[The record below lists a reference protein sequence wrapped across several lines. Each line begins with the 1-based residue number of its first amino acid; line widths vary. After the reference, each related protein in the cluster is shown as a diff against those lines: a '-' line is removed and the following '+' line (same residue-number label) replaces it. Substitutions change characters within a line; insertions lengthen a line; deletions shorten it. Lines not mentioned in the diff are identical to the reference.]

1 MTVAVGKLQPQ
12 PELFPCRELLPG
24 LVICE
29 SIEKNDDDRFI
40 DVYGWGNAT
49 AKQPPFLVYL
59 GYNSPQERDDY
70 IAQLRHIWQ
79 IDTDITYRAAQR
91 VTGYW
96 YEIKIRGMRRYSDP
110 AVFDLDYL
118 SEGKVYGLDFLVH
131 LVQSRLEETAYE
143 EMMTSRS
150 ITCC

>member
-1 MTVAVGKLQPQ
+1 MTVSACKLQPQ
-12 PELFPCRELLPG
+12 TELFPFRGLLPG

-29 SIEKNDDDRFI
+29 SIEKNNDDRFI
-40 DVYGWGNAT
+40 DVHSWGNAT

-70 IAQLRHIWQ
+70 ISQLRRIWQ
-79 IDTDITYRAAQR
+79 IDTDLTYRAAQR

-96 YEIKIRGMRRYSDP
+96 YEIKIRGMQRYSDP

-118 SEGKVYGLDFLVH
+118 NESMSYGLDFLVYLH
-131 LVQSRLEETAYE
+131 QMNLEARDREEMLTSRLVTLV
-143 EMMTSRS
+143 
-150 ITCC
+150 

>member
-29 SIEKNDDDRFI
+29 AIEKNDDDRFT
-40 DVYGWGNAT
+40 DVYSWGNAT

-79 IDTDITYRAAQR
+79 IDTDLIYRAAQR
-91 VTGYW
+91 VKGYW

-110 AVFDLDYL
+110 AVFNLDYL
-118 SEGKVYGLDFLVH
+118 SEGKTYGLDFLVY

-143 EMMTSRS
+143 EMMSSRS

>member
-1 MTVAVGKLQPQ
+1 MTVATNKLPSHRG
-12 PELFPCRELLPG
+12 FSVRELRPR

-29 SIEKNDDDRFI
+29 AIEQNNDNRFI
-40 DVYGWGNAT
+40 DIHSWRNAT

-70 IAQLRHIWQ
+70 IAQLRQIWQ

-110 AVFDLDYL
+110 AVFNLDYL
-118 SEGKVYGLDFLVH
+118 SEGKAYGLDFLVH
-131 LVQSRLEETAYE
+131 LVQSRLEETVYE
-143 EMMTSRS
+143 EMMSSRS